1 MSDMTTYDVM
11 RQFAD
16 SWGLL
21 FMTLV
26 FVGILAWVFWPGSRT
41 RFREQADIPFKYEK
55 FED

>member
-21 FMTLV
+21 FMTLI
-26 FVGILAWVFWPGSRT
+26 FTGILVWVFRPGST
-41 RFREQADIPFKYEK
+41 AHYREQADIPFKHEK
-55 FED
+55 FKD